1 MSVIVVALWG
11 DLHADVVVGALVAR
25 GVRVVRMDLT
35 EAADVPS
42 RICIASAPLASEIRI
57 RREPVLAMGEVSG
70 VLCRVAIDALIPSA
84 TADPLERFAQA
95 EHLAALTAVLR
106 AIPRERWINDPWY
119 EAHAD
124 CRIHQAR
131 VADALG
137 LAVPPFLVSTDYEEL
152 CAFAAHHGDCVIKP
166 LSDSPLAQVNGRFVA
181 PEDLHTADFVAPYAA
196 AFVPLADEARCTV
209 DGTPSLI
216 QVRVDK
222 VADVRATVVDDDV
235 FAGIMYREAA
245 DPVDIRLKPH
255 PAVQPLRLP
264 RALADKLVSLVRGLD
279 MRFAS
284 CDLVVD
290 ASGDYH
296 FLEANVAGNWLWAEP
311 DERMPIAERLATALV
326 TPAPRSVRRAD

>member
-11 DLHADVVVGALVAR
+11 DLHADVVVGALAAR

-35 EAADVPS
+35 EADDVPGQI
-42 RICIASAPLASEIRI
+42 RIASTPLASQIRV
-57 RREPVLAMGEVSG
+57 RREPPLAMGEVSG
-70 VLCRVAIDALIPSA
+70 VLCRIAIDALVPAA
-84 TADPLERFAQA
+84 TVGPLERFAQA
-95 EHLAALTAVLR
+95 EHLAALTAALR
-106 AIPRERWINDPWY
+106 GIPRERWINDPWR

-131 VADALG
+131 VADAMG
-137 LAVPPFLVSTDYEEL
+137 LRVPPFLVSTEYEEL
-152 CAFAAHHGDCVIKP
+152 CAFASHHGECVIKP
-166 LSDSPLAQVNGRFVA
+166 LSDSPLAQVNGCFVA

-235 FAGIMYREAA
+235 YAGIMYREAA

-264 RALADKLVSLVRGLD
+264 SALADKLVNLVRGLEV
-279 MRFAS
+279 RFAS

-290 ASGDYH
+290 AAGDYH

-311 DERMPIAERLATALV
+311 DERMPIAERLAAALV
-326 TPAPRSVRRAD
+326 TPALRSVQSGT